1 MTVKETFTTDEWSAL
16 AQAPFC
22 AALAVVAASPSGPIG
37 AVKEMFAMG
46 SAMQDTAGAGG
57 DNPIVQ
63 AVIQE
68 LRSNPR
74 AGQPAAR
81 PKSVEEAKQ
90 IGMDGCRR
98 VAALLAS
105 KASPGDAQGFKRW
118 LSAVSQKV
126 AMAANEGGVFGIGGV
141 KVSEAEQAAL
151 KDIEKVLGVAG

>member
-1 MTVKETFTTDEWSAL
+1 MSVKEAFTADEWSAL
-16 AQAPFC
+16 TQAPFC

-37 AVKEMFAMG
+37 ALKEMFAMG
-46 SAMQDTAGAGG
+46 SAIQDAAAAGA

-63 AVIQE
+63 AVIEE
-68 LRSNPR
+68 LRANPR

-98 VAALLAS
+98 VAALLAA
-105 KASPGDAQGFKRW
+105 KASPGDAQGFKTW
-118 LSAVSQKV
+118 LSALSQKV
-126 AMAANEGGVFGIGGV
+126 AMAANEGGILGIGGV

-151 KDIEKVLGVAG
+151 KDIEKVLGMAA